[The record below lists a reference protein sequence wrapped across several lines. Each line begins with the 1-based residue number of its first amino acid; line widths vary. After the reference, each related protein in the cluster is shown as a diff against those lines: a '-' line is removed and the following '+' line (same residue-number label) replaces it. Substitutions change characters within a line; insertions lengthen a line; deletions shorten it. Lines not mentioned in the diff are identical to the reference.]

1 MTARPASSLS
11 ILAMDT
17 AGGACSAALWRDG
30 ALAARRFEALQRGH
44 AERLLP
50 MIEAVMAEGGLGGG
64 LGYGD
69 LDGLAVTLGP
79 GGFTGVRIGLAAA
92 RGLALAC
99 GRPLVGASNFR
110 VLASAARAEIPAD
123 GSLAA
128 VIDAKRRDLYVQA
141 FAADLRPRGDPLSV
155 LPEALP
161 EALPAGPLVLVGDGT
176 AQAVPA
182 LEAAGRPFALAAA
195 RGATDAADLAALVA
209 AEGLEALAA
218 QPVEPI
224 YLRPPDA
231 TPAKEL
237 AKDRAARQP

>member
-1 MTARPASSLS
+1 MTARATSSLS

-17 AGGACSAALWRDG
+17 AGGACSAALWHDG
-30 ALAARRFEALQRGH
+30 GLAARRFEALQRGH

-50 MIEAVMAEGGLGGG
+50 MIEAVMAEGGLS
-64 LGYGD
+64 YGD

-99 GRPLVGASNFR
+99 SRPLVGASNFR

-123 GSLAA
+123 GSLAV

-141 FAADLRPRGDPLSV
+141 FAADLRPRGDPVSV

-161 EALPAGPLVLVGDGT
+161 EILPAGPLVLVGDGV
-176 AQAVPA
+176 AQAAPA

-195 RGATDAADLAALVA
+195 RGTSGATDAGDLAALVA
-209 AEGLEALAA
+209 AEGLEAMAG
-218 QPVEPI
+218 QPVEPL

-231 TPAKEL
+231 TPAKD
-237 AKDRAARQP
+237 KAARQP